1 MKQLFASHTSGWIVL
16 VALLASSSHLAGCDT
31 SAPSKRDTVK
41 TVVTLPSESKTTSTP
56 TDKAAAVDEEAAR
69 PTTAK
74 AASTAEPADPKDSAA
89 HEPKG
94 AEKPVEGAPLVKR
107 LIIASDVKEREPIEL
122 TDAKIENPIV
132 AFVELKNP
140 AEQDTDVVVTFEH
153 AGGTKV
159 GFVELTIPAKSPRYR
174 TWARTRNIKTPGE
187 WSAVVTSKSGEELA
201 RTTFQV
207 AG

>member
-1 MKQLFASHTSGWIVL
+1 MKLFFTSHTSGWIVL
-16 VALLASSSHLAGCDT
+16 AALLASSSHLAGCDT
-31 SAPSKRDTVK
+31 SAPSKNNAAK
-41 TVVTLPSESKTTSTP
+41 TVAVTPSAPKSVTP
-56 TDKAAAVDEEAAR
+56 ATKEPVAQPSQAAAAPVAQKADE
-69 PTTAK
+69 
-74 AASTAEPADPKDSAA
+74 A
-89 HEPKG
+89 HEPSPSKTDT
-94 AEKPVEGAPLVKR
+94 AEGTPLVKR

-122 TDAKIENPIV
+122 TDAKIEEPVV
-132 AFVELKNP
+132 AFIELKNS
-140 AEQDTDVVVTFEH
+140 AEQDSDVVVTFEH

-159 GFVELTIPAKSPRYR
+159 GFVELKIPAKSPRYR